1 MQGWQD
7 TLARLGS
14 AGETHVNQAQKTV
27 GIGAATGVSLMILGV
42 WALTT
47 ALPPPSIPDAP
58 ADRLAYALRAN
69 VVALVPLFAML
80 MAIGNARFLSD
91 AIDPTRRA
99 ESKTM
104 EIDGRVAGN
113 TLEQTFGFVVT
124 SLALST
130 LVPLAQ
136 LQAVWACTIVF
147 VVARVAFWIGY
158 RINPLYRAPGFAG
171 TVYLNLAMI
180 GYVLY
185 QVL

>member
-1 MQGWQD
+1 M
-7 TLARLGS
+7 
-14 AGETHVNQAQKTV
+14 NQSQKIV
-27 GIGAATGVSLMILGV
+27 GIGAASGVTLMALSVWLLTGL
-42 WALTT
+42 
-47 ALPPPSIPDAP
+47 LPQPAIPDAT

-69 VVALVPLFAML
+69 VVALLPLFAML
-80 MAIGNARFLSD
+80 MAIGNSRFLSD
-91 AIDPTRRA
+91 AIDPTLRA
-99 ESKTM
+99 ESKAM

-113 TLEQTFGFVVT
+113 TLEQTFGFVIT

-158 RINPLYRAPGFAG
+158 RINPLYRAPGFAA
-171 TVYLNLAMI
+171 TVYLNLGMI

-185 QVL
+185 QIF